1 MKRFYLLLLG
11 ALLFGT
17 TALMAQDVIVR
28 KDGTTILAKV
38 EKVGETTVE
47 YRKWGNQEG
56 ALYTLSIANILSIN
70 YENGTR
76 DSFESAASKD
86 APIAI
91 SGDGINAPNGSKSA
105 ATTPATQVQT
115 TTTAK
120 KSNWYRDE
128 KWFVMNQDLIG
139 LCFDPDKGLI
149 GTHIS
154 ILYARN
160 LGRYFSAG
168 VGFEIFTDTYY
179 QYYDNNSLYSLYADL
194 QWYILGKKK
203 ITPYYELRFGFCI
216 EDGGIYAG
224 GRLGLA
230 IHNFRVS
237 FGPTERCDVYPGIWP
252 SLDVSVGWA
261 IRF

>member
-1 MKRFYLLLLG
+1 MKKFYLLLIG
-11 ALLFGT
+11 VLFLST
-17 TALMAQDVIVR
+17 TVEAQDVIVR

-38 EKVGETTVE
+38 EKVGEATVE

-56 ALYTLSIANILSIN
+56 PIYTISVANILSIN
-70 YENGTR
+70 YENGTQ
-76 DSFESAASKD
+76 DSFESAVSKD
-86 APIAI
+86 APVTTSGGI
-91 SGDGINAPNGSKSA
+91 SAPAGGSSTPTK
-105 ATTPATQVQT
+105 TTTQTTT

-128 KWFVMNQDLIG
+128 KWFVMNQDLLG
-139 LCFDPDKGLI
+139 LCFDPDEGLV
-149 GTHIS
+149 GTHTS
-154 ILYARN
+154 ILYGRN
-160 LGRYFSAG
+160 LGRFFSAG
-168 VGFEIFTDTYY
+168 VGFEWFTDTYY

-203 ITPYYELRFGFCI
+203 ITPFYDIRLGFCI
-216 EDGGIYAG
+216 EDGGTYVSA
-224 GRLGLA
+224 RFGLA

-252 SLDVSVGWA
+252 SLDVSLGWA